1 MSRPHPLVVA
11 LDRPIRRLG
20 LQAAELQHEPHGGTE
35 HEGRERSGAGEEQC
49 LRAHLADP
57 HVGVGHRVEPPHL
70 EQGGRQPADRPPDD
84 EHGRD
89 GEQDALTDFVAFEER
104 DRDESSGRGRWHGE
118 TIRDRP
124 AQVAF
129 AAVEPARP
137 TLSWVIL
144 TMGDRP
150 EALDA
155 AIGSLLERCGPET
168 HVIVVSNGAGPL
180 ACGERP
186 GVSVVELASNVG
198 IPAGRNAG
206 AEHVVTDLVGFLDD
220 DARLLDRVDAV
231 LDEFAADP
239 RLAVAA
245 LRLVDEEGITARRH
259 VPRPG
264 QRAADSGGAVA
275 VFLGGACVLRAS
287 SFRAVGAYFG
297 ALWYGHEE
305 VELSWRLVDAGW
317 RLRYFADVTVF
328 HPRTPIERHA
338 TGWEHTGRNRV
349 MIARRTL
356 PWSVALVHVSAWLLA
371 GLVRAPTF
379 QSRRDYLRG
388 WCRGWRMPVDRRPIR
403 WTAVVELTRLGRPPV
418 V

>member
-1 MSRPHPLVVA
+1 MEA
-11 LDRPIRRLG
+11 
-20 LQAAELQHEPHGGTE
+20 
-35 HEGRERSGAGEEQC
+35 
-49 LRAHLADP
+49 
-57 HVGVGHRVEPPHL
+57 
-70 EQGGRQPADRPPDD
+70 
-84 EHGRD
+84 
-89 GEQDALTDFVAFEER
+89 
-104 DRDESSGRGRWHGE
+104 
-118 TIRDRP
+118 
-124 AQVAF
+124 
-129 AAVEPARP
+129 ARP
-137 TLSWVIL
+137 SLSWVIL

-155 AIGSLLERCGPET
+155 AIDSLLEHCDAGT
-168 HVIVVSNGAGPL
+168 DVVVVSNGAGPL
-180 ACGERP
+180 ECRERS
-186 GVSVVELASNVG
+186 GLTIVELESNVG

-206 AEHVVTDLVGFLDD
+206 AERAVTDLVGFLDD

-231 LDEFAADP
+231 LDAFAADP

-245 LRLVDEEGITARRH
+245 LRLIDEEGVTARRH

-264 QRAADSGGAVA
+264 QRDAGAGGSVA
-275 VFLGGACVLRAS
+275 VFLGGACVMRAS
-287 SFRAVGAYFG
+287 SFREVGEYFG

-356 PWSVALVHVSAWLLA
+356 PWVVALVHVSVWLVV
-371 GLVRAPTF
+371 GLVRAPTA

-388 WCRGWRMPVDRRPIR
+388 WWRGWRLPVDRRPIR
-403 WTAVVELTRLGRPPV
+403 WSTVVALSRLRRPPV